1 MEKKKKET
9 SSERSR
15 DWDWVVSLLVLQ
27 EVLMDADAI
36 MDVGYM
42 DAYGLEA
49 LARLVS
55 ALLLFRDEGE
65 NDKNEESAPGS
76 SHTIQDRVL
85 SAMLFLTF
93 LSSLVLLYLFPI
105 PD

>member
-1 MEKKKKET
+1 
-9 SSERSR
+9 
-15 DWDWVVSLLVLQ
+15 
-27 EVLMDADAI
+27 MDADAI

-55 ALLLFRDEGE
+55 ALLLLRDEGK
-65 NDKNEESAPGS
+65 KNTEESAAGS

-85 SAMLFLTF
+85 SAMLFATF

>member
-1 MEKKKKET
+1 
-9 SSERSR
+9 
-15 DWDWVVSLLVLQ
+15 
-27 EVLMDADAI
+27 MDADAI

-55 ALLLFRDEGE
+55 VLLLLPEEEEVEEVVEKG
-65 NDKNEESAPGS
+65 NEESAAGS
-76 SHTIQDRVL
+76 PRTIQDRVL
-85 SAMLFLTF
+85 SAMLFATF
-93 LSSLVLLYLFPI
+93 LTTLVLLYLFPI

>member
-1 MEKKKKET
+1 
-9 SSERSR
+9 
-15 DWDWVVSLLVLQ
+15 
-27 EVLMDADAI
+27 MDADAI

-55 ALLLFRDEGE
+55 ALLLLRYEGE
-65 NDKNEESAPGS
+65 NDTEQPAAGS
-76 SHTIQDRVL
+76 SLTIQDRVL
-85 SAMLFLTF
+85 SAMLFTTF

>member
-1 MEKKKKET
+1 
-9 SSERSR
+9 
-15 DWDWVVSLLVLQ
+15 
-27 EVLMDADAI
+27 MDADAI

-55 ALLLFRDEGE
+55 ALLLLP
-65 NDKNEESAPGS
+65 EEVEKDIEEPGS
-76 SHTIQDRVL
+76 PRTIQDRVL
-85 SAMLFLTF
+85 SAMLFAAF
-93 LSSLVLLYLFPI
+93 LSTLVLLYLFPI

>member
-1 MEKKKKET
+1 
-9 SSERSR
+9 
-15 DWDWVVSLLVLQ
+15 
-27 EVLMDADAI
+27 MDADAI

-55 ALLLFRDEGE
+55 VLLLARDDEGGS
-65 NDKNEESAPGS
+65 DTEEPRAPS
-76 SHTIQDRVL
+76 SPRTIQDRVL
-85 SAMLFLTF
+85 SAMLLATF
-93 LSSLVLLYLFPI
+93 LSTLVLLYLFPI

>member
-1 MEKKKKET
+1 MFRTT
-9 SSERSR
+9 SDMGR

-27 EVLMDADAI
+27 EVLLDADAI

-55 ALLLFRDEGE
+55 ALLLLRDEGK
-65 NDKNEESAPGS
+65 KNTEESAAGS

-85 SAMLFLTF
+85 SAMLFATF